1 MLHTLLL
8 LSDTRFTNTYL
19 TNFISRCCILIC
31 FYIFICFQGYKN
43 SVNARRA
50 RLHCLSDF
58 MFCQISYR
66 ILFLLVSIGTSDQK
80 DFSGIRGTLFLPI
93 WMECLPTL
101 RRIFFCCFAPEI
113 RLIFFF
119 VSSLVIFAIA

>member
-1 MLHTLLL
+1 MNPEKMNEYYCFYFPIQVL
-8 LSDTRFTNTYL
+8 NTYL
-19 TNFISRCCILIC
+19 TNSFEVLQI
-31 FYIFICFQGYKN
+31 FYMFLMQKSIN
-43 SVNARRA
+43 VRRA
-50 RLHCLSDF
+50 RLHCLSRF

-101 RRIFFCCFAPEI
+101 RRIFFFAAL
-113 RLIFFF
+113 RLRY
-119 VSSLVIFAIA
+119 A